1 MREDRAA
8 KETQPPKVWLP
19 RGPPTPC
26 SLAVAALPTGLRFV
40 LQIAGFVTMELSSSW
55 AGSPSSLKRSSGLPM
70 AYPTPS
76 ALQTTSAYWPALR
89 WKSPPYDSL
98 PGEESFS
105 SRRATWID
113 LFISSI
119 STHILLPLN
128 SFITLL
134 TNDSSRLTFLFIFR
148 IIYSR

>member
-105 SRRATWID
+105 SRRATWIRD
-113 LFISSI
+113 CGNIPCFWKLSSKKLTSPPLPSLFPFS
-119 STHILLPLN
+119 HG
-128 SFITLL
+128 
-134 TNDSSRLTFLFIFR
+134 
-148 IIYSR
+148 